1 MCIRDRC
8 ACQSRFFQLQKL
20 RPTVWSLTTTAA
32 ETLIYEFIS
41 CTVDYCN
48 SLLCDVS
55 DGLVLSYSRSRT
67 PPSTSCLITGT
78 RWWDHYKHLPVSSV
92 LRSTSVALPSC
103 PIEFKA
109 AYLVC
114 QSSGQATGYLAD
126 DIKGPFFC
134 DELPTGHALYDVHT
148 IVWWQQLYCIRST
161 CVKRLPSYWRP
172 HQLQIVPAA
181 AKTFLF
187 GR

>member
-1 MCIRDRC
+1 VCQVVMGDKRSRLQYSLIVIVICYVVTLLDGYWSVHNHEVVICHCQHTALC

-114 QSSGQATGYLAD
+114 Q
-126 DIKGPFFC
+126 
-134 DELPTGHALYDVHT
+134 
-148 IVWWQQLYCIRST
+148 
-161 CVKRLPSYWRP
+161 
-172 HQLQIVPAA
+172 
-181 AKTFLF
+181 
-187 GR
+187 